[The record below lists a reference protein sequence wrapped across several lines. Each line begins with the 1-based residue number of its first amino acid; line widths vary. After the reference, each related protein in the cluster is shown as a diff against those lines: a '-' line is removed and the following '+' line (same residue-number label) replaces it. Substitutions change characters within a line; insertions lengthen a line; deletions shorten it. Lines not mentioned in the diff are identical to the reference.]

1 MRGVEIFT
9 LDAEIVAVI
18 CSKAFRARLANG
30 HELVAYA
37 GGSCGAPA
45 AEVRVG
51 DRVSVAL
58 SPYDMSQGRMVRG
71 DEAEHESAQL
81 SQTNL

>member
-1 MRGVEIFT
+1 M
-9 LDAEIVAVI
+9 LDAQVLSVI
-18 CSKAFRARLANG
+18 KDNVFRAQLANG

-37 GGSCGAPA
+37 GRSSGVA
-45 AEVRVG
+45 AAGVRIG

-58 SPYDMSQGRMVRG
+58 SPYDMSQGRIVLE

-81 SQTNL
+81 SQTDL